1 MEDIPQHYKQFYV
14 AYRKI
19 KKNILQMSKKHKRK
33 LEKDMIQSA
42 AKKVDKQG
50 IELLPPFLFND
61 IIRQEIKKI
70 NRFAEKKYEEIIDN
84 LMNMYKILKSMENKK
99 YDFDRTS
106 IEKQLD
112 MIGSDIIHFD
122 FYIRKNSKTIMKLG
136 FYFDKVM
143 NISINHWL
151 MLSLI
156 KERFCNINIDNLI
169 VYLSFLY
176 SLLRSLNETK
186 QMVKKDNKWKPPD
199 TFERTSTKFLI
210 KYDDIVYTKVKIV
223 KHLPYLIFDFS
234 DQDLENHFK
243 YFIKHRK
250 YASFFDGKKDQGKK
264 NTASSASKKT
274 TITTNTNINKNI
286 KESTITA
293 ASTTTGTAVGTIT
306 GTTVET
312 TTNANVDTHTSTV
325 KPFTESQQI
334 TSVYFDNHKA
344 SYYIKRILRYENA
357 QLIRFR
363 WYGDNDGNLDKTIFI
378 ERKVH
383 HEEWTGEASTK
394 ERFELPQ
401 KYVMKYMT
409 GALNI
414 KEYFLKRMNKK
425 KKEIEKQTM
434 LVNTIEKMS
443 SNKNEYDKK
452 KQENIQSND
461 NNSALNTLREK
472 TIKNIKLGS
481 QIQRIILKEKLEP
494 IIRTSYL
501 RAAFQLNDNNL
512 VRISIDTN
520 ISMLNEYVPR
530 RQNWCRLAEEALGKN
545 EVTRLNYGIIEVKL
559 KVEKMPEWIDTILKT
574 NNSINVYKYSKYQT
588 AMAVLHS
595 EKIKYIPIWI
605 YNNVHEQFI
614 SSKNITGSL
623 PGNKEENSLQIKG
636 SLYLKTEKNWNT
648 QWDKEKKRQEER
660 EKQKQK
666 KREKQKE
673 KERQRQRKKQFAL
686 EMELCTIDDMHTS
699 DDKIHTNKSL
709 ELKKF
714 KCIPKMVSYA
724 NAKTENISNYNTLQK
739 WNMLDKTYLWLNQK
753 YNENNKSLKSE
764 TINLLKIDPK
774 VNFAAERTFLHY
786 ALMSVYINLL
796 ALFLEKYKN
805 KNRNLDFIIASLFLA
820 SFTSLFFSYFVYLN
834 RIQIIQ
840 NRKTRESLNRRTR
853 FDTVAGPVLFLGFML
868 VAIILSFY
876 FNFKLKSKQIV

>member
-1 MEDIPQHYKQFYV
+1 
-14 AYRKI
+14 
-19 KKNILQMSKKHKRK
+19 MSKKHKRK

-42 AKKVDKQG
+42 AKKADKQG

-70 NRFAEKKYEEIIDN
+70 NQFAENKYKEIIDN
-84 LMNMYKILKSMENKK
+84 LLNMYKILKSMENKK
-99 YDFDRTS
+99 YDFDRTN

-186 QMVKKDNKWKPPD
+186 QVVKKDNKWKPPD

-234 DQDLENHFK
+234 DQDLEKHFK
-243 YFIKHRK
+243 YFIKHK
-250 YASFFDGKKDQGKK
+250 KHASFFDGKKEQGKK
-264 NTASSASKKT
+264 HTAVGAFKRT
-274 TITTNTNINKNI
+274 TITNTSTNANTNKNTNGGT
-286 KESTITA
+286 STA
-293 ASTTTGTAVGTIT
+293 AGTAIGTTTGT
-306 GTTVET
+306 T
-312 TTNANVDTHTSTV
+312 TTTDVDAHTGAV

-334 TSVYFDNHKA
+334 TSVYFDNHEA
-344 SYYIKRILRYENA
+344 SYYIRRILRYENA
-357 QLIRFR
+357 QLVRFR

-409 GALNI
+409 GALNV

-425 KKEIEKQTM
+425 KKEIEKQAN
-434 LVNTIEKMS
+434 LVNTMDKMS
-443 SNKNEYDKK
+443 PNKSDSIRK
-452 KQENIQSND
+452 KQKNIQSSD

-481 QIQRIILKEKLEP
+481 QIQRKILKEKLEP

-520 ISMLNEYVPR
+520 ISMLNEYVPK

-588 AMAVLHS
+588 AMAILHS
-595 EKIKYIPIWI
+595 EKIKYIPLWI
-605 YNNVHEQFI
+605 YNNIHEQFI
-614 SSKNITGSL
+614 SSRNITGSL
-623 PGNKEENSLQIKG
+623 TGNKGENSLQIKG
-636 SLYLKTEKNWNT
+636 NLYIKTENNWSP
-648 QWDKEKKRQEER
+648 QWDKAKNKQEEG

-666 KREKQKE
+666 KRQKQKE

-699 DDKIHTNKSL
+699 DDKMHTSKSL

-753 YNENNKSLKSE
+753 YNENNKSSKNE

-805 KNRNLDFIIASLFLA
+805 KNRNLDFVIASLFLA

-853 FDTVAGPVLFLGFML
+853 FDTVAGPLLFLTFML
-868 VAIILSFY
+868 VAIILSFC
-876 FNFKLKSKQIV
+876 FNFKLKSKHIA